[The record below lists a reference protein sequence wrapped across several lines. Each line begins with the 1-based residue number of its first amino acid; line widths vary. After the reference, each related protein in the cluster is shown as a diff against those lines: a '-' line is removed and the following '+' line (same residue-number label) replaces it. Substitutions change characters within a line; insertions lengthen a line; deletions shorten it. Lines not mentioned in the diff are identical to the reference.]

1 MIKIDKTTKDQLLQ
15 LYKTKKISL
24 EGNILKVID
33 PNGDG
38 EFEKYLNESIEKDK
52 EVRRKRLE
60 ITKQV
65 QSQNT
70 DLIKWKTENERV
82 TQELHDALSKAE
94 ESNKELQ
101 LAKKQVESALDSAH
115 TARLEAE
122 KAKTEAENA
131 KKTAENDLELLQKKT
146 QFELIGS
153 IIKVALWVIIGV
165 GIITTGV
172 YLIAIFTKSDTAVIS
187 STWTNIIGILLT
199 NSFSIV
205 GTIMGVK
212 YASESKS

>member
-1 MIKIDKTTKDQLLQ
+1 MIKIDKATKDQLLQ

-33 PNGDG
+33 PNGDK